1 MLIDMK
7 RYNLSRR
14 LALLA
19 GLVLAGSGCQKFID
33 LTPSDNIVVSNFYKS
48 ESDIK
53 LALTGTYS
61 NLRGIYNDY
70 YQFSELPSDN
80 ARTFG
85 ESESSRGI
93 FDKLTWVP
101 STPGVSGAW
110 NDAYRT
116 ISFSNII
123 IARIDPIPFANPAT
137 KTQYTGEAKFLRAL
151 MYFNL
156 VRYFGDVPLVLTEI
170 TNEAD
175 AYTYSRS
182 PVATVY
188 AQIEKDLL
196 EAEAALPA
204 TYPAAADKGRATKG
218 AAQSL
223 LGKVY
228 LQEKKWPDAEAKLG
242 QLVLGTNPYQILP
255 DLNNVFGLGHDN
267 NAEIVFAAQ
276 YAASGFS
283 EGNRFVHEMAP
294 GPSGT
299 AITGVVANSTCVG
312 TLDLYNAFEAGDAR
326 KTAYVGVF
334 GTGDVYYWA
343 KKLIYPVTQINEG
356 DNDWPILRYADVL
369 LMYAEALNNNGKTA
383 LAIPQL
389 NRIRTRAGLAGKFLT
404 ATPAA
409 DMQLAIEQE
418 RRVELCFEGQ
428 RWYDLIRWGK
438 DLSTMQ
444 AFKAAYSTLDPANFN
459 LTPRPEARLFPLPS
473 RELVLNPNLTQNPG
487 Y

>member
-1 MLIDMK
+1 MK
-7 RYNLSRR
+7 RYTLSRR

-19 GLVLAGSGCQKFID
+19 GLVLAGSGCQKFVD
-33 LTPSDNIVVSNFYKS
+33 LTPADNIVVANFYKS
-48 ESDIK
+48 EADFK

-70 YQFSELPSDN
+70 YQYADLPADDT
-80 ARTFG
+80 RTFG
-85 ESESSRGI
+85 ESEVNRGP
-93 FDKLTWVP
+93 FDKQTWLP
-101 STPGVSGAW
+101 STPPLSTAW

-116 ISFSNII
+116 ISFANVI
-123 IARIDPIPFANPAT
+123 IARIDPIPFALPAT

-170 TNEAD
+170 TSESD

-196 EAEAALPA
+196 DAEAALPA
-204 TYPAAADKGRATKG
+204 TYSAADIGRATKG
-218 AAQSL
+218 AAQAL

-228 LQEKKWPDAEAKLG
+228 LQEKKWPDAEAKLA
-242 QLVLGTNPYQILP
+242 QLVLNPNPYQILP
-255 DLNNVFGLGHDN
+255 NPANVFGLGKDN
-267 NAEIVFAAQ
+267 NAEIIFAAQ
-276 YAASGFS
+276 YAASGFQ

-294 GPSGT
+294 ANSGT
-299 AITGVVANSTCVG
+299 TITGVAGNSTCIG
-312 TLDLYNAFEAGDAR
+312 TLALYNAFEAGDAR
-326 KTAYVGVF
+326 KTAYISVFVGAV
-334 GTGDVYYWA
+334 TNDPYYWA
-343 KKLIYPVTQINEG
+343 RKLIYPVTQINEG

-383 LAIPQL
+383 LAIPQI
-389 NRIRTRAGLAGKFLT
+389 NRIRTRAGLAAKPLT
-404 ATPAA
+404 LSGPDT
-409 DMQLAIEQE
+409 QLAIEQE

-438 DLSTMQ
+438 DVSTML
-444 AFKAAYSTLDPANFN
+444 AFKAAYTTLDPANSN
-459 LTPRPEARLFPLPS
+459 LNPRPENRLFPLPS
-473 RELVLNPNLTQNPG
+473 RELALNPNLTQNPG